1 MPGPRRGRGDER
13 TSRRR
18 RRRSRRRRQLLVRR
32 NRSLPDQRRVRLH
45 DKIRESYMYR
55 YRHVYTYVQ
64 GARAGYSLLEMRP
77 AFASTSDPS
86 GSRRATNRVTARDP
100 RPKSSGSLPFL
111 PSFLP
116 APRSATSL
124 FPSSALPDLSLHL
137 PSVLFL
143 ALLLLAAV
151 IGFFLYSVG
160 QYNRFLAV
168 EDTWLPS
175 CLQTGKEAKGNG
187 MREGKERERIPSV
200 AQYRANCV

>member
-1 MPGPRRGRGDER
+1 MPGPRRGRVDER

-124 FPSSALPDLSLHL
+124 FPSSALPISHSVSLL
-137 PSVLFL
+137 YFSSPFFYSPR
-143 ALLLLAAV
+143 LLASFFTRLAS
-151 IGFFLYSVG
+151 ITASSLSRILGFQAASK
-160 QYNRFLAV
+160 R
-168 EDTWLPS
+168 
-175 CLQTGKEAKGNG
+175 GKEAKGNG
-187 MREGKERERIPSV
+187 MRRERERESP
-200 AQYRANCV
+200 R